1 MITLISQHGGQI
13 HIDKSK
19 TLLKDQ
25 LYVIKVI
32 DVAIVPEQVGI
43 EALKE
48 IETMQSLDSPYV
60 IGYYDSFIQ
69 DQKINIILQFCPYG
83 DLNGL
88 IQKQNHLGKAFNE
101 NVIWKIFINIC
112 LGICYLHQNGIIH
125 RDIKTL
131 NIFMVKDNIAKVGDL
146 GCAIQESS

>member
-1 MITLISQHGGQI
+1 M
-13 HIDKSK
+13 
-19 TLLKDQ
+19 
-25 LYVIKVI
+25 IKVI

-88 IQKQNHLGKAFNE
+88 IQK
-101 NVIWKIFINIC
+101 
-112 LGICYLHQNGIIH
+112 
-125 RDIKTL
+125 
-131 NIFMVKDNIAKVGDL
+131 
-146 GCAIQESS
+146 